1 LRLNHTNSNGNDKH
15 ILVVNDEYDIIDV
28 IRFCL
33 RMYGYKA
40 CTFTD
45 PLLALDHFKSN
56 SKNHYMVI
64 SDITM
69 APMNGYEFVRKV
81 TKINPEVKAV
91 LMTSFEMSDREFL
104 NVLPDVKIYAFIKKP
119 FSPKIIRNIVVL

>member
-1 LRLNHTNSNGNDKH
+1 
-15 ILVVNDEYDIIDV
+15 
-28 IRFCL
+28 
-33 RMYGYKA
+33 MYGYKA